1 MFRLMGMGLLLLGT
15 VGYSACCCREM
26 RARLSCLCE
35 MKRMYELLYSQV
47 GYCRADFPEACRMAS
62 ASVAPPFCE
71 MLRDM
76 AEEADRNTG
85 RSFPQIWEMQA
96 ESCFARLP
104 LKKEDKTLLTA
115 FARSLGY
122 ADRGLQEQAIENQRT
137 ALHEKIRELE
147 THRAER
153 EKMVMSFGLMGGL
166 LLVIVLL

>member
-1 MFRLMGMGLLLLGT
+1 M
-15 VGYSACCCREM
+15 
-26 RARLSCLCE
+26 
-35 MKRMYELLYSQV
+35 
-47 GYCRADFPEACRMAS
+47 
-62 ASVAPPFCE
+62 
-71 MLRDM
+71 
-76 AEEADRNTG
+76 
-85 RSFPQIWEMQA
+85 
-96 ESCFARLP
+96 
-104 LKKEDKTLLTA
+104 LTA